1 MNENDD
7 LCNNVIC
14 LEAYCYLFG
23 GLWMLIYIVS
33 LVLKLE
39 CYLCGVALFVIIST
53 ICNNLSCVMSC
64 WNVVAVHVCWIVL
77 LSMVVGTWK
86 YCW

>member
-1 MNENDD
+1 MNENDE

-33 LVLKLE
+33 LVLNLE

-53 ICNNLSCVMSC
+53 ICNNLTALCLAGM
-64 WNVVAVHVCWIVL
+64 
-77 LSMVVGTWK
+77 
-86 YCW
+86 